1 MEQETK
7 PFWAS
12 KTLWVNV
19 VGLSTSVA
27 LAFGLDLGLDDEM
40 KASIVGGIMSFV
52 NIILRL
58 MTKAAVTGGIVTGK
72 H

>member
-58 MTKAAVTGGIVTGK
+58 MTKAAVTGG
-72 H
+72 